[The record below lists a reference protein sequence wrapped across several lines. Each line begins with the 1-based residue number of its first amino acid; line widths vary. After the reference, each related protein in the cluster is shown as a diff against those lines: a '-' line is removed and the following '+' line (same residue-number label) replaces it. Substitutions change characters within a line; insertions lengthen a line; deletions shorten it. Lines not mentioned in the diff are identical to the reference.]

1 MMKKYLITGGIFALL
16 SVLLGAIGSHALE
29 NKMSIESLQAFET
42 ANRYLM
48 YHALALLVISQ
59 TPLVTRPWIFRLFF
73 WGVLL
78 FCFSIYAL
86 SLGSLTPFQWS
97 VLGPVTPVGGGLL
110 ILGWA
115 LLIKESLT
123 LKSK

>member
-29 NKMSIESLQAFET
+29 NRLSTESLQAFET

-97 VLGPVTPVGGGLL
+97 VLGPVTPMGGGLL

-115 LLIKESLT
+115 LLIMESLK

>member
-16 SVLLGAIGSHALE
+16 SVLLGAIGSHALK
-29 NKMSIESLQAFET
+29 NKMSTESLQAFET

-73 WGVLL
+73 WGVLF

-115 LLIKESLT
+115 LLIKESLK

>member
-16 SVLLGAIGSHALE
+16 SVLLGATGSHALE
-29 NKMSIESLQAFET
+29 NRLSTESLQAFET

-97 VLGPVTPVGGGLL
+97 VLGPVTPMGGGLL

-115 LLIKESLT
+115 LLIMESLK